1 MLVYFIPMDLKTYLT
16 NHRLTEAAFAEKLGV
31 SQVTVNRYV
40 LDKRF
45 PSPEM
50 IQRIAAVTG
59 GKVKASDWYPR
70 RPMAVSR
77 RSVEATQ

>member
-1 MLVYFIPMDLKTYLT
+1 MNLKLYLES
-16 NHRLTEAAFAEKLGV
+16 NHLTEAAFAERLGV
-31 SQVTVNRYV
+31 SQVTVNRYI

-45 PSPEM
+45 PSPDM

-70 RPMAVSR
+70 RAMAVSR
-77 RSVEATQ
+77 RSMEAAQ